1 MGCPRLPLVKKGDR
15 LVFIEVIKKVAC
27 PLFFDDAQS
36 KHKNGLFCNTNQL
49 QFIEKFKEIY

>member
-27 PLFFDDAQS
+27 PP
-36 KHKNGLFCNTNQL
+36 KHKNGLFCTTNQL